1 MAGLI
6 PVRKAAACAPDRPY
20 QFSCIHR
27 MASSSLNC
35 LSNSYSCR
43 ASTDMLA
50 EDGGG
55 RVPFALLGQ
64 DDGGGWGGGR
74 GGWGCLFS
82 RFPRGFELA
91 SLGSLSDPVGCA
103 RTARQWRNRHPPPAA
118 PTPSSPDGGDLGP
131 NAGRVTATLLYHLE
145 STEVIKQGGRKYQ
158 CNLFICSFN
167 VCDVIVPIFWLKGIM
182 ECGQGEDKHLRRP
195 LLGDFSMTSSSPS
208 PIKGRFDKP
217 YKNKILNLQKPC
229 TNQKILN
236 KNNLCPHTW
245 LSDLGFYPAFWFLSL
260 NL

>member
-6 PVRKAAACAPDRPY
+6 PVRKAAACAPDRALRGWRPY

-64 DDGGGWGGGR
+64 DDSR
-74 GGWGCLFS
+74 LPEEEEEEVEEGGWGCLFS

-91 SLGSLSDPVGCA
+91 SLGLLSDPVGCA

-118 PTPSSPDGGDLGP
+118 PTPSSPDGGNLGP
-131 NAGRVTATLLYHLE
+131 NAGRVTATLLYHLV
-145 STEVIKQGGRKYQ
+145 STEVIKQGVGKYK
-158 CNLFICSFN
+158 CNLSICSFN
-167 VCDVIVPIFWLKGIM
+167 VWDVIVSISCLKGIM

-195 LLGDFSMTSSSPS
+195 LLGDFSMTSRSPS
-208 PIKGRFDKP
+208 PIKGRFEKP
-217 YKNKILNLQKPC
+217 
-229 TNQKILN
+229 
-236 KNNLCPHTW
+236 
-245 LSDLGFYPAFWFLSL
+245 
-260 NL
+260 